1 MNNSFA
7 IVIDCWVFVVII
19 NHSVTNLHDNSWVL
33 IAGEMRL
40 LDMFHSN
47 NLHIF
52 NLWVVN
58 VIVCAKHTDKHI
70 WNVPCTYTLFV
81 TTENVTNSCTNNTNS
96 SKADLKLINN
106 HSLQPQKVSKYLN
119 FPKINLLFL
128 RVVTTSSR
136 RIAKI
141 YAFLAPE
148 IILSIY
154 CICHNIFSL
163 KERNCAELKFTMIII
178 FFKLLVNKPKRLR
191 WK

>member
-19 NHSVTNLHDNSWVL
+19 NHSMTNLHDNSWVL

-70 WNVPCTYTLFV
+70 WNVPCTYTLFI
-81 TTENVTNSCTNNTNS
+81 TTKNVTNSCTNNTNS

-119 FPKINLLFL
+119 FPKINSFLKSRHHLFTTDCQNLCFFGTWNNPINLL
-128 RVVTTSSR
+128 
-136 RIAKI
+136 
-141 YAFLAPE
+141 YMP
-148 IILSIY
+148 
-154 CICHNIFSL
+154 
-163 KERNCAELKFTMIII
+163 
-178 FFKLLVNKPKRLR
+178 
-191 WK
+191 